1 MMHKNSVIK
10 NKYLLLL
17 LFFGMAVAFCCLLFI
32 HSRNKI
38 PGWVTWEDRA
48 ETCEAGLSA
57 DLRGKRLTVYSTNH
71 EKIWESEK
79 CHRVQ
84 DFLFADFDENGRTDI
99 AVILWKRGIYGGRRP
114 FWVTDNEEDRY
125 SQHLF
130 IYEITDSGE
139 IRQKW
144 CTSYLGEEITRMKL
158 MEQNRSILLTE
169 RLSGTCS
176 LWRWESFGLKNM
188 RNEVKLVA
196 FGDNIIHDEI
206 RECADRN
213 HAGNYDFLYE
223 EFLEEIKSADLSS
236 LQVESMLVDSAEQV
250 SGYPTFGS
258 PLAVGE
264 AIAGAGFD
272 IAVCGGNHALDRG
285 INGID
290 VTTSFFENEGIT
302 CLGVQK
308 SSDTTRRPY
317 ELRSANGMKIA
328 LFSYTYGTNGRDVR
342 GNYPYAVHYLPEN
355 EKEEKELI
363 NDFKKAQNEADF
375 LIIFVHWGQEY
386 ETEVTEE
393 QEYMAE
399 LFAKAGADIV
409 IGTHPHV
416 PQKFEEIDRPDGK
429 KMLIFYSLG
438 NFRAHQGMN
447 DNTKTGLEAVIYLE
461 HCYEGVRV
469 REYTARTLTA
479 FVKASE

>member
-1 MMHKNSVIK
+1 MHKNIFLK
-10 NKYLLLL
+10 NKYFWLL
-17 LFFGMAVAFCCLLFI
+17 LFFGTAVVLYCLLFI
-32 HSRNKI
+32 HSRNRI
-38 PGWVTWEDRA
+38 PKWVLWESRT
-48 ETCEAGLSA
+48 ETCEAGLTA
-57 DLRGKRLTVYSTNH
+57 DLTGKRLTVYSDKN

-79 CHRVQ
+79 GHRVQ
-84 DFLFADFDENGRTDI
+84 DFLFADFDENGRTDL
-99 AVILWKRGIYGGRRP
+99 AVLLWKRGIYGKRRP

-130 IYEITDSGE
+130 IYEMTDSGE

-158 MEQNRSILLTE
+158 MEQNRSFLLTE
-169 RLSGTCS
+169 RISGACS

-206 RECADRN
+206 LESAYGRHNGCF
-213 HAGNYDFLYE
+213 DFLYE
-223 EFLEEIKSADLSS
+223 EFIEEIESADLSS
-236 LQVESMLVDSAEQV
+236 LQVESMLTDKPEAV
-250 SGYPTFGS
+250 SGYPNFGS

-285 INGID
+285 ISGID
-290 VTTSFFENEGIT
+290 VTASFFENKGMT

-308 SSDTTRRPY
+308 SSDTAEKPY
-317 ELRSANGMKIA
+317 EIRSANGMKLA
-328 LFSYTYGTNGRDVR
+328 LFSYTYGTNGKDIRDR
-342 GNYPYAVHYLPEN
+342 YPYGVHYLPDSPD
-355 EKEEKELI
+355 EEKKLI
-363 NDFKKAQNEADF
+363 TDLEKAQKEADF

-393 QEYMAE
+393 QERMAQ
-399 LFAKAGADIV
+399 LFARAGADLV

-438 NFRAHQGMN
+438 NFRACQGMN

-461 HCYEGVRV
+461 HCFEGVRV